1 MFAAPVSHAGVFCTA
16 LRGDSMSRAI
26 DLKLAEAEVRT
37 WCTKHNIATS
47 VIEPLPSGGTHLV
60 CITGAGAEEVR
71 LRLGKQIMP
80 ETERRFRFYR
90 ARAPF

>member
-1 MFAAPVSHAGVFCTA
+1 
-16 LRGDSMSRAI
+16 MSRAI

-60 CITGAGAEEVR
+60 CITGGFFPLYQFASDHESSVFARCFEPVR
-71 LRLGKQIMP
+71 DFSVCRV
-80 ETERRFRFYR
+80 YR
-90 ARAPF
+90 ISNRE